1 MTRVRKVYLLSVLVA
16 SFLLFGSTSSG
27 QVVSGS
33 ISGSVVDSSGARVPG
48 ASVSITNRENGT
60 TTQATTSDAGFFRFT
75 LLAIGSYDLVV
86 LKSGFERVDVGGI
99 KVDANAEYSTGELRL
114 QLGSQTSTVEVSA
127 PPPLVEATQAQV
139 TSDIT
144 GETLATYAGVAEN
157 QGLDMMAL
165 QVPGVVN
172 TRDNNFSNTN
182 GVGFSVNGLRGRSND
197 EQIDGQNNND
207 NSVTGPG
214 IFLANIDFVQEYQI
228 TTSNFGPEY
237 GRNSGSVV
245 NLNTKSGSNTWHGD
259 LGGTETNSYLTTLS
273 NQEKFFEG
281 LTKPPHSNQEFT
293 DATIGGALKKDKIF
307 VFGGFDDE
315 LEPSTGVFNSENLTP
330 TPAGVAALAVCFPG
344 STSIQALQAYGPFA
358 IKGGNP
364 VVPAGTTETL
374 YTDNAP
380 VNNTTDPV
388 NGSPACGYQLGGI
401 QRVLPNGSSEYDWI
415 ARTDLEVSS
424 KDAVFVRF
432 LSQRLNSLN
441 VDGSGAEGYPVSV
454 PSLSRSILGQW
465 THIFSNNVVNEFRV
479 GYSNLN
485 VQFGGNTIGNTVP
498 VDTNISSAL
507 GSIAFADP
515 TLLGFG
521 VNPDF
526 PEGRDVKTWQ
536 IQDNFD
542 ITRGRHQLKAGV
554 NFTYQNSP
562 NTFLPN
568 YNGSYIFADWV
579 AYAENIPASVSIT
592 EGTPAFTFKEYD
604 TFWYVGDNW
613 KIKDNLT
620 LNLGLT
626 YSFFGQP
633 ANVLNQI
640 TMAQQKSSTP
650 FWDPTLP
657 LSVTT
662 DPKLPAI
669 KDLFGPSVGFAW
681 SPRGRLFGQDK
692 TVIRGGYRLTSDPV
706 FYNPYLDAH
715 IAAPAVL
722 AQTLTAPSSGVP
734 SSPTGANVR
743 SEYASSLTLGVFD
756 PRNFNRTILAP
767 HLGPDRVQEWS
778 LGLQRQVSTRV
789 AVEARYVGNHGMSLL
804 QSINQNPY
812 IAGLAA
818 SYPNLVPSG
827 DTPCTT
833 PLASVPNALGTLNCS
848 EGNTRQ
854 FGNTGFSN
862 YNALQTELRT
872 TGLFN
877 QLTLKM
883 GYTYSKTM
891 DNVSEIFST
900 FGGGNSIAYSQNTLN
915 YTGQEYS
922 LSGLDTPNVWT
933 VNFVEE
939 IPFMKSQQG
948 LLGRLIGG
956 WAISGNY
963 TIASGEP
970 FTPSQEFVNY
980 FSGGV
985 ANDTNFDLAHIGTFE
1000 TSRPFIGNPSA
1011 PATQVGIYA
1020 ADACGAF
1027 NVGCAD
1033 APNNLI
1039 SLNAINAP
1047 PINTAPG
1054 SDVSV
1059 SKSQVRFIAN
1069 GAEADAVFGT
1079 PFGNAA
1085 RNSLRE
1091 YWTNTA
1097 NVSIFKNI
1105 KIAERYMLQF
1115 HVTATNVFNH
1125 PNFSGIDPF
1134 IEDAG
1139 LTLNETGF
1147 ANDQLYPGGNRTIY
1161 FGLKLVF

>member
-1 MTRVRKVYLLSVLVA
+1 MTRVRKVFLLSVLVA
-16 SFLLFGSTSSG
+16 SFLLLGSTSSA

-48 ASVSITNRENGT
+48 ASVSITNHENGT
-60 TTQATTSDAGFFRFT
+60 TTHATTSDTGFFRFS
-75 LLAIGSYDLVV
+75 LLPIGSYDLVV

-99 KVDANAEYSTGELRL
+99 KVDANAEYSTGELKL
-114 QLGSQTSTVEVSA
+114 ELGSQTTTVEVSA

-172 TRDNNFSNTN
+172 TRDNTFSNTN
-182 GVGFSVNGLRGRSND
+182 GVGFSVDGLRGRSND

-214 IFLANIDFVQEYQI
+214 IFLANTDFVQEYQI

-259 LGGTETNSYLTTLS
+259 VGGTETNSYLTTLS
-273 NQEKFFEG
+273 NEEKTFEG
-281 LTKPPHSNQEFT
+281 LTKPPHFNQEFS

-315 LEPSTGVFNSENLTP
+315 LEPSTGVFNSGNLTP
-330 TPAGVAALAVCFPG
+330 TPAGVAALAGCFPG

-364 VVPAGTTETL
+364 VVPAGTTVPE
-374 YTDNAP
+374 YIDNAP

-388 NGSPACGYQLGGI
+388 TGSPACGYQLGGI
-401 QRVLPNGSSEYDWI
+401 QRVLPNGSTEYDWI
-415 ARTDLEVSS
+415 ARADLELSS

-432 LSQRLNSLN
+432 LSQKLNFLN
-441 VDGSGAEGYPVSV
+441 ADGSGAEGYPVSV
-454 PSLSRSILGQW
+454 PSLSRTTLGQW
-465 THIFSNNVVNEFRV
+465 THTFSNNVVNEFRV
-479 GYSNLN
+479 GYSNLS

-498 VDTNISSAL
+498 LDANISSAL
-507 GSIAFADP
+507 SSIAFADP

-568 YNGSYIFADWV
+568 YNGSYTFANWS
-579 AYAENIPASVSIT
+579 AYAANTPASVSIT
-592 EGTPAFTFKEYD
+592 DGTPAFTFKEYD

-613 KIKDNLT
+613 KVRDNLT

-633 ANVLNQI
+633 ADVLNQI
-640 TMAQQKSSTP
+640 TVAQQKSSTP

-743 SEYASSLTLGVFD
+743 GEYASSLTLGVFD

-767 HLGPDRVQEWS
+767 NLGPDRVQEWS

-804 QSINQNPY
+804 QAINQNPY

-818 SYPNLVPSG
+818 AYPNLVPSG

-900 FGGGNSIAYSQNTLN
+900 FGGGNSIAYSQDTLN
-915 YTGQEYS
+915 YTGHEYS

-948 LLGRLIGG
+948 LLGRLVGG

-970 FTPSQEFVNY
+970 FTPSQEYVNY

-1000 TSRPFIGNPSA
+1000 TSRPFIGSPSA
-1011 PATQVGIYA
+1011 PATEVGIYA
-1020 ADACGAF
+1020 ADACSVFG
-1027 NVGCAD
+1027 VGCAD

-1039 SLNAINAP
+1039 SLNAINTP
-1047 PINTAPG
+1047 PA